1 MVSDGSANH
10 GTHPDGQE
18 RPPAS
23 GQVLS
28 TFRVGMTLQQSSLE
42 TWSQILEPHLTNIL
56 GFFFKSSEVDR
67 VEGRRNEDLR
77 SGFLASSLALG
88 RIMIFLRHS
97 FCDTSQ

>member
-23 GQVLS
+23 GEVLS

-42 TWSQILEPHLTNIL
+42 TWSQILEPHHTNIL
-56 GFFFKSSEVDR
+56 GFFKSSEVDR

-88 RIMIFLRHS
+88 RTMIFLRHS